1 MATPFDCLWNPGD
14 GRILLRLLTAAA
26 AGGIVGWNRF
36 RAGKPAGIGT
46 HALVAMG
53 AALFVAA
60 PIQRAAGQ
68 DPAAVTR
75 VVQGIATGVGFL
87 GAGEIF
93 RDLQRPDRVH
103 GLTSAAALWVTA
115 ALGIVAGCGS
125 VLLVFAATGM
135 VVLVILGAPHLERRG
150 SATPGNGPL

>member
-14 GRILLRLLTAAA
+14 GRILLRLLLAAA

-60 PIQRAAGQ
+60 PIQWAAGQ

-135 VVLVILGAPHLERRG
+135 VVLVILVAPHLERRG
-150 SATPGNGPL
+150 GATPGNGPL

>member
-14 GRILLRLLTAAA
+14 GRILLRLLIAAA

-60 PIQRAAGQ
+60 PIQWAAGQ

-150 SATPGNGPL
+150 CATPGNGPL